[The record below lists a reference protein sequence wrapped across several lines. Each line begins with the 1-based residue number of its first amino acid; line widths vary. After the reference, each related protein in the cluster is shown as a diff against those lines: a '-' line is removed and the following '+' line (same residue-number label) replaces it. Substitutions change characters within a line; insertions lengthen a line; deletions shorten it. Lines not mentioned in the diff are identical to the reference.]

1 MWQRAIR
8 QRKLFDDGEGL
19 HVPQLQEEV
28 QQEATRLLV
37 QWMAALAKAI
47 DGEAGDEQDQR

>member
-1 MWQRAIR
+1 MWQRAMR

-37 QWMAALAKAI
+37 QWMATLAKAV
-47 DGEAGDEQDQR
+47 DGEASDE

>member
-1 MWQRAIR
+1 MWQRAMR

-19 HVPQLQEEV
+19 HVPQLQEQV

-37 QWMAALAKAI
+37 QWMATLAKAI
-47 DGEAGDEQDQR
+47 DGEASDE